1 MNKYSFYAPYKK
13 DNPFKNTGSSAIVT
27 ADPPFNIVVVNAQ
40 KSIRSFSSYI
50 SVYNPYI
57 QIKTGDTAEFMVDYK
72 AVILVVSNPNDVMN
86 ELSISLI
93 AVMLGSIIP
102 SNTFTVSSKTAFIT
116 SLRILLMNERTG
128 KLFN

>member
-1 MNKYSFYAPYKK
+1 
-13 DNPFKNTGSSAIVT
+13 
-27 ADPPFNIVVVNAQ
+27 
-40 KSIRSFSSYI
+40 
-50 SVYNPYI
+50 
-57 QIKTGDTAEFMVDYK
+57 
-72 AVILVVSNPNDVMN
+72 MN